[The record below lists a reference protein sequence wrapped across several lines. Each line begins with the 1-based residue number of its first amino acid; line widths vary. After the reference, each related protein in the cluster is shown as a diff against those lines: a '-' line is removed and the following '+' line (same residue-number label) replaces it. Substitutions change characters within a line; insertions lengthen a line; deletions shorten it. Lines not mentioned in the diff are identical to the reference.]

1 MTHDAKHADIIERNV
16 EKTNLWLN
24 DLANELETDDR
35 QAAYQVLRAF
45 LHAVRDRLTVDEALD
60 RYVGLRALR
69 AHVVLTQDSNP
80 RIERPAHAACQIDL
94 TGPVVGGHVDDVEM
108 RNAIDE
114 LAKHMEHQLRRF
126 VDRHLDDERGPTQR
140 RAGEW
145 RHGDSSLPWTRRQP
159 PPEPD

>member
-24 DLANELETDDR
+24 DLANVLETDDR
-35 QAAYQVLRAF
+35 QVAYRVPRAF
-45 LHAVRDRLTVDEALD
+45 LHAVRDRLTVDEALG
-60 RYVGLRALR
+60 RYVGLRALP
-69 AHVVLTQDSNP
+69 AHVVVTRDTNP
-80 RIERPAHAACQIDL
+80 RIERPAHAACQVDL

-108 RNAIDE
+108 RNAIDA
-114 LAKHMEHQLRRF
+114 LANMEHQLRRF
-126 VDRHLDDERGPTQR
+126 DRHREDERGPTQR

-145 RHGDSSLPWTRRQP
+145 RHGDPSLPRTRRRP

>member
-1 MTHDAKHADIIERNV
+1 MTDDAKHADIIERNV

-35 QAAYQVLRAF
+35 QAAYRVS
-45 LHAVRDRLTVDEALD
+45 
-60 RYVGLRALR
+60 
-69 AHVVLTQDSNP
+69 QDSNP

-108 RNAIDE
+108 RNAIDA

-145 RHGDSSLPWTRRQP
+145 RHGDSSLPPNRRRP
-159 PPEPD
+159 PPEPDRR